1 MSNYV
6 MTYEQMLAYDRGEK
20 TIRQIKRERR
30 EKERLEKVIENFA
43 TKVMGNARL
52 KKIVVFTIAG
62 LNYASTVLADTNAAV
77 EKINTGGFM
86 ILGIVQTIGYWLCLI
101 GCIMEILKSIMNGS
115 SKDVGKIMIKY
126 LLVFGSL
133 YLMPFGFNLIR
144 EIFA

>member
-6 MTYEQMLAYDRGEK
+6 MTFSQYRAYERGEK
-20 TIRQIKRERR
+20 TIREIKRER
-30 EKERLEKVIENFA
+30 KELQKMDSIAGKIMENP
-43 TKVMGNARL
+43 RL
-52 KKIVVFTIAG
+52 KKLVVFTIAG
-62 LNYASTVLADTNAAV
+62 LNYASTVLADTNAAA

-101 GCIMEILKSIMNGS
+101 GCIMEILKAIMNGS
-115 SKDVGKIMIKY
+115 SKDVGKIMLKY

>member
-30 EKERLEKVIENFA
+30 EKEKFENGIENFA

-52 KKIVVFTIAG
+52 KKIVLFTIAG
-62 LNYASTVLADTNAAV
+62 LNYANTVLADTNVAV

-115 SKDVGKIMIKY
+115 SKDVGKIMLKY

-144 EIFA
+144 EIFV

>member
-1 MSNYV
+1 
-6 MTYEQMLAYDRGEK
+6 MTFSQYRAYERGEK
-20 TIRQIKRERR
+20 TLREIKRERR
-30 EKERLEKVIENFA
+30 EMEKAESIA
-43 TKVMGNARL
+43 TKIMENPRL
-52 KKIVVFTIAG
+52 KRLVVFTIAG

-77 EKINTGGFM
+77 DKINTGGFM

-115 SKDVGKIMIKY
+115 SKDVGKIMLKY

>member
-6 MTYEQMLAYDRGEK
+6 MTFSQYRAYERGEK
-20 TIRQIKRERR
+20 TLREIKRERR
-30 EKERLEKVIENFA
+30 EMEKAESIA
-43 TKVMGNARL
+43 TKIMENPRL
-52 KKIVVFTIAG
+52 KRLVVFTIAG

-77 EKINTGGFM
+77 DKINTGGFM

-115 SKDVGKIMIKY
+115 SKDVGKIMLKY

>member
-6 MTYEQMLAYDRGEK
+6 MTFSQYRAYERGEK
-20 TIRQIKRERR
+20 TIREIKRER
-30 EKERLEKVIENFA
+30 KELQKMDSIA
-43 TKVMGNARL
+43 TKIMGNPRL
-52 KKIVVFTIAG
+52 KKLVVFTIAG
-62 LNYASTVLADTNAAV
+62 LNYASTVLADTTDAIG
-77 EKINTGGFM
+77 KINTGGFM

-101 GCIMEILKSIMNGS
+101 GCIMEILKAIMNGS
-115 SKDVGKIMIKY
+115 SKDVGKIMLKY